1 MNTEPG
7 VNHLDQL
14 WHEWRMLKLRLA
26 ALEREITR
34 VEGGGK
40 PAVRPADTLPAW
52 AMRGAE
58 MPRRTHE
65 PV

>member
-1 MNTEPG
+1 MGGLPTG
-7 VNHLDQL
+7 VTHLDQL

-40 PAVRPADTLPAW
+40 PAIRIDPTPPDWL
-52 AMRGAE
+52 MKGSE
-58 MPRRTHE
+58 MPKRGER
-65 PV
+65 

>member
-1 MNTEPG
+1 MT
-7 VNHLDQL
+7 HLDQL

-40 PAVRPADTLPAW
+40 PAVRVPDTPPAW
-52 AMRGAE
+52 LMKKENA
-58 MPRRTHE
+58 
-65 PV
+65 